1 MTTIT
6 DNLGFL
12 AEGLAT
18 TILLAVLGFAGALL
32 LGTLLGAARVGD
44 LRSLRTVAAIYV
56 ATVRNTPLLLLLIV
70 IVFVL
75 PSLDLMLELGPS
87 LVLGLSLYFAS
98 YVCEIIRSGVATVG
112 RGQLEAA
119 LSLGIPYR
127 VAIMH
132 VIAPQAF
139 RVIVQPL
146 GTLAMI
152 VTMATSIGS
161 IVGVRELAGTVR
173 LLNGQYADAT
183 LLFGLAAILY
193 LALALLIARLTKILE
208 NRTRMTR

>member
-12 AEGLAT
+12 VEGLAT
-18 TILLAVLGFAGALL
+18 TVLLAVLSFAGALV
-32 LGTLLGAARVGD
+32 LGVLLGAARISD
-44 LRSLRTVAAIYV
+44 LRSLRTVAAVYV
-56 ATVRNTPLLLLLIV
+56 ATVRNTPVLLLLIV

-75 PSLDLMLELGPS
+75 PSLDLMLDLGPS

-98 YVCEIIRSGVATVG
+98 YVCEIIRSGIATVG
-112 RGQLEAA
+112 RGQLEAG
-119 LSLGIPYR
+119 LSLGLPYPSVIVR
-127 VAIMH
+127 

-146 GTLAMI
+146 GTLAMA
-152 VTMATSIGS
+152 VTMTTSIGS
-161 IVGVRELAGTVR
+161 VVGVRELAGTVR
-173 LLNGQYADAT
+173 LLNGQYADAGV
-183 LLFGLAAILY
+183 LFGIAALLY
-193 LALALLIARLTKILE
+193 LGLALLIARLTKTVE